1 MPVSVL
7 KELNEH
13 LLSLFSTIEQPE
25 IAIECHPGYLTA
37 EDWQGLL
44 DARFNRFSLGV
55 QDFNEEVLRLV
66 NRTPSELPTE
76 ENSGNSP

>member
-1 MPVSVL
+1 MAVVVQRLMPVSVL

-44 DARFNRFSLGV
+44 DARI
-55 QDFNEEVLRLV
+55 
-66 NRTPSELPTE
+66 
-76 ENSGNSP
+76 